1 MLEFRQH
8 WNIRNSGLT
17 IYDQHNFKI
26 LREIT
31 FPRALLRSKVSIILL
46 ILSLSRLILPYILF
60 ARSVAYEG
68 ITPFFDIGLHSW
80 LKKLLKSAFST
91 KIEMNVVCNITVTGD
106 TFVNLY

>member
-46 ILSLSRLILPYILF
+46 ILSLSRLMLPYVLF